1 MVDLCAA
8 RDRAEDAR
16 SFCALPESANSEL
29 AAAAPL
35 AVSPERLAT
44 NKAVLLGD
52 ELVRVLAE
60 NVSRSHTR
68 CPHAAPCLQDLV
80 EAALRS
86 TRRKANAA
94 AFYITTVVTPCWV
107 EGESIGSHVICPSQC
122 VHVDEARGD
131 GQPSAIHDAVRD
143 VLHAERRADG
153 DDQALAHCVVRSE
166 GWRARAVDDR
176 ASDEEEVH

>member
-1 MVDLCAA
+1 M
-8 RDRAEDAR
+8 
-16 SFCALPESANSEL
+16 
-29 AAAAPL
+29 
-35 AVSPERLAT
+35 
-44 NKAVLLGD
+44 LLGD

-86 TRRKANAA
+86 TRRKADAA

-122 VHVDEARGD
+122 VHVDEARSD
-131 GQPSAIHDAVRD
+131 GQPRAIHDAVRD
-143 VLHAERRADG
+143 VLIAERRTDG

-166 GWRARAVDDR
+166 GWRACAVVTEPE
-176 ASDEEEVH
+176 EEEVH